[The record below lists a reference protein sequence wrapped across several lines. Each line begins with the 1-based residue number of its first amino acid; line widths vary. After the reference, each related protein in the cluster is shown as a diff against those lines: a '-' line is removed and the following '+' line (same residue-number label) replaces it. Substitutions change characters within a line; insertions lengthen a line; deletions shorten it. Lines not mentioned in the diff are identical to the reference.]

1 MLDQIRAKAREAIA
15 WLLEATAESARA
27 VAPRLEGMAAN
38 MSSAEAPAKPLVVV
52 PAPSAEAPEEPD
64 NVIEFRQQPVCAEDG
79 CERPRHAKGLCSR
92 HYAQAR
98 REQRR
103 AA

>member
-1 MLDQIRAKAREAIA
+1 MLNRLRAKAKEAVA
-15 WLLEATAESARA
+15 WLLATTAESARA
-27 VAPRLEGMAAN
+27 VAPRLEDMAAN
-38 MSSAEAPAKPLVVV
+38 ISATEAPTAPLVVV
-52 PAPSAEAPEEPD
+52 PTPSAETPEEPG

-79 CERPRHAKGLCSR
+79 CEQPRHAKGLCSR

-103 AA
+103 VA